1 MRSAFPEPPP
11 TRPSPVG
18 RTPGTAR
25 FVLATFSIVITLR
38 SGHTRR
44 SVRDPV
50 KMASAHV
57 PPIRSNLPSTRPHRT
72 PRQLRCPTAAERGFV
87 ALHPARV
94 PRRQRADQVRFT
106 EGQRLSDS
114 VASGVLRAT
123 FPRRLIDEATEATAR
138 REQWTR
144 ELPARLVPHYV
155 LAMTP
160 FSSGP
165 PASRKCRAEPDRG
178 SGVVLRRCR
187 RPRTPFEVAISKAR
201 IRLRSQHIVRPRTQ
215 TARQSPGRR
224 SRPCPSGAPGSTD
237 RSCRHSPGVVP
248 LTGWCPARGQ
258 PLVSEF
264 NRQSCPSA
272 VSAG

>member
-1 MRSAFPEPPP
+1 MSDC
-11 TRPSPVG
+11 G
-18 RTPGTAR
+18 RTWVRRTAPG
-25 FVLATFSIVITLR
+25 SC
-38 SGHTRR
+38 SP
-44 SVRDPV
+44 S
-50 KMASAHV
+50 SAGRPGAVHRGTTSFRQCGVGGSEGDV
-57 PPIRSNLPSTRPHRT
+57 PTEVD
-72 PRQLRCPTAAERGFV
+72 RQGK
-87 ALHPARV
+87 
-94 PRRQRADQVRFT
+94 
-106 EGQRLSDS
+106 
-114 VASGVLRAT
+114 
-123 FPRRLIDEATEATAR
+123 
-138 REQWTR
+138 
-144 ELPARLVPHYV
+144 LPARLVPHYV

-160 FSSGP
+160 ISSGS

>member
-123 FPRRLIDEATEATAR
+123 FPRWLIDEATEATGR
-138 REQWTR
+138 REQWS
-144 ELPARLVPHYV
+144 ESCLPLCV

-160 FSSGP
+160 FSLGTPGFEEVPHGAWLRVWRGP
-165 PASRKCRAEPDRG
+165 PTMQKATSCP
-178 SGVVLRRCR
+178 
-187 RPRTPFEVAISKAR
+187 PR
-201 IRLRSQHIVRPRTQ
+201 
-215 TARQSPGRR
+215 RR
-224 SRPCPSGAPGSTD
+224 SPRPGSVFD
-237 RSCRHSPGVVP
+237 
-248 LTGWCPARGQ
+248 
-258 PLVSEF
+258 
-264 NRQSCPSA
+264 
-272 VSAG
+272 